1 MKLRY
6 IGESF
11 GVDGLT
17 DGRIYECLGVELDGA
32 LVRVIDDSGED
43 YIYSASNPAPM
54 DKSSSGGK
62 WEIIEDSPDEVLS
75 KIIK

>member
-17 DGRIYECLGVELDGA
+17 DGKLYDATEENADYY
-32 LVRVIDDSGED
+32 RVIDDSGED
-43 YIYSASNPAPM
+43 YLYAKNNPAPL
-54 DKSSSGGK
+54 DGSSPGGK
-62 WEIIEDSPDEVLS
+62 WEIVEA
-75 KIIK
+75 